1 MSNVLLIKYFSFPGK
16 TLGHGA
22 FGKVV
27 EASAFGID
35 KLSTC
40 KTVAV
45 KMLKGRM
52 SNIGSYNTIMY
63 FFTQL

>member
-1 MSNVLLIKYFSFPGK
+1 M
-16 TLGHGA
+16 
-22 FGKVV
+22 

-45 KMLKGRM
+45 KMLKGTVVAPRVA
-52 SNIGSYNTIMY
+52 SAGGTGSVAV
-63 FFTQL
+63 

>member
-1 MSNVLLIKYFSFPGK
+1 M
-16 TLGHGA
+16 
-22 FGKVV
+22 

-45 KMLKGRM
+45 KMLKGRF
-52 SNIGSYNTIMY
+52 SKTAKANIVSPTKLYVDISIRFLLLNVNY
-63 FFTQL
+63 FFPHGL